1 MRAWYAELSRREQ
14 LVVVTGAV
22 IAALIIVWALLWRPL
37 TLGVESTRTALAAQ
51 QALLLDLRRAES
63 LTGAAAAAP
72 SGAAELQSLVVLV
85 DRTHREHGLTGAL
98 SRNQPDGPDGIRVTL
113 QDAAFDSLMAWL
125 TALQQNYRVTVESAS
140 INGSR
145 TPGLVSATLV
155 LRRA

>member
-1 MRAWYAELSRREQ
+1 MKAWYAELSRREQ
-14 LVVVTGAV
+14 LVVVTGAA

-63 LTGAAAAAP
+63 LTGAAAAP
-72 SGAAELQSLVVLV
+72 GGAAELQSLVVLV